1 MNGNLLPDKE
11 VEYAHTHSVIRW
23 ATRLPPPAQRGKTT
37 LSVSEGATV
46 HDVLAQLGIRTPVI
60 VNINETHEVEPSYPV
75 REGDKLLVV
84 GHSSV
89 VDPAPL
95 TFWQHFRTAYPA
107 YADSVATAFGERPRW
122 IKQLI
127 EWWRF
132 RSRWR
137 WCAWDRVM
145 QSLVEPRWKR
155 STRQRMALEDVF
167 GRGDGARHTTSP
179 AGASLIVAKRCRH
192 GRCHRHSHLSTAP

>member
-1 MNGNLLPDKE
+1 MINILSIRILNGNLLPDKE

-137 WCAWDRVM
+137 WCAW
-145 QSLVEPRWKR
+145 
-155 STRQRMALEDVF
+155 
-167 GRGDGARHTTSP
+167 
-179 AGASLIVAKRCRH
+179 ASLCSRSSNQDGSVQRASEWLLKTCSGGVTAH
-192 GRCHRHSHLSTAP
+192 GTQHPQQGHR